1 MLTQN
6 FRLYVRWIVVV
17 SLALLVFGL
26 GYVGFQEYYRA
37 AHRDRSATDLAYCS
51 LQLFVLQ
58 GGDVDGPLGWKL
70 DFARFAAPVVSAY
83 AGFCALLSIFFHQVQ
98 LFRPRLIGNH
108 VIVCGLGRRGSKLVQ
123 QLRARRQC
131 VIVIEQNA
139 NNSELGLCRQMGA
152 IVLVGPANDRRMLN
166 RAFVHRAKTLIAIV
180 GDDGT
185 NVETAVLAHQ
195 LNQRRRTGVLDCVVH
210 VFDPR
215 LQQALKS
222 HPIFTDAHDPFEMRF
237 FNAFEIGAQ
246 AMLRKCAVLEPAA
259 SGAGRPHLLIVGL
272 GRLGE
277 SLLVQAAAEWRAR
290 RKNPADKLYAT
301 VIDRHVGLKRDWMPV
316 CYPDLADACEMMFV
330 EMDIQYPRFPDRVLL
345 EGCDDIPPLSAAF
358 VCVDSDSLALFA
370 ALTLRGCLKGRKVP
384 IVVRMTEE
392 AGLATIV
399 GSAADGS
406 GLIEGV
412 HAVGLLD
419 VAVSSDLLLGK
430 GPSAAVASRN

>member
-1 MLTQN
+1 
-6 FRLYVRWIVVV
+6 
-17 SLALLVFGL
+17 
-26 GYVGFQEYYRA
+26 
-37 AHRDRSATDLAYCS
+37 
-51 LQLFVLQ
+51 
-58 GGDVDGPLGWKL
+58 
-70 DFARFAAPVVSAY
+70 
-83 AGFCALLSIFFHQVQ
+83 
-98 LFRPRLIGNH
+98 
-108 VIVCGLGRRGSKLVQ
+108 
-123 QLRARRQC
+123 
-131 VIVIEQNA
+131 
-139 NNSELGLCRQMGA
+139 MGA
-152 IVLVGPANDRRMLN
+152 IALVGPANDRRMLN

-195 LNQRRRTGVLDCVVH
+195 LNQKRRSGVLDCVVH

-215 LQQALKS
+215 LQQALKG
-222 HPIFTDAHDPFEMRF
+222 HRIFTDTRDPFEMRF

-246 AMLRKCAVLEPAA
+246 AMLRKCAALEPAA
-259 SGAGRPHLLIVGL
+259 GGARRPHLLIVGL

-277 SLLVQAAAEWRAR
+277 SLLVQAAAQWRER

-316 CYPDLADACEMMFV
+316 CYPDLADACEMTFV

-345 EGCDDIPPLSAAF
+345 EGRDDIPPLSAAF

-412 HAVGLLD
+412 YVVGLLD

-430 GPSAAVASRN
+430 GPSAAVAPKG